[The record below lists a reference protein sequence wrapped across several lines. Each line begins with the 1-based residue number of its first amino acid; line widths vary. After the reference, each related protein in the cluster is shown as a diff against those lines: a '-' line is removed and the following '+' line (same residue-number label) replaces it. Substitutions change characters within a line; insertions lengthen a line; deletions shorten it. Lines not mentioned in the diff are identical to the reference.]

1 MKKFLKNRK
10 AKGFTLVEL
19 LIVLIIIGILAGALL
34 LVAGAG
40 TDKANATKIV
50 SNLRS
55 LKAAG
60 LMFYAD
66 SNSAYPSTVSPD
78 LVKYMESGLDPD
90 VFFLKSVDISDG
102 KGTRLFVGYYDNSTS
117 SILTGNVYEKLN
129 QLRNTGV
136 PVYPGTDSSGC
147 TSASFSS
154 SSKSAWM
161 AIQ

>member
-55 LKAAG
+55 YKAAALMAYSDNLAWPTTMASIEPYIDKSISSADFG
-60 LMFYAD
+60 LQKNATEDAWYIGYAKTTIMTD
-66 SNSAYPSTVSPD
+66 NVRQKLEDIGKSGVPLQGNDAITAAPS
-78 LVKYMESGLDPD
+78 
-90 VFFLKSVDISDG
+90 
-102 KGTRLFVGYYDNSTS
+102 STD
-117 SILTGNVYEKLN
+117 TYEKAD
-129 QLRNTGV
+129 V
-136 PVYPGTDSSGC
+136 
-147 TSASFSS
+147 AI
-154 SSKSAWM
+154 WM
-161 AIQ
+161 KIN

>member
-55 LKAAG
+55 AKAAG
-60 LMFYAD
+60 LMYYAD
-66 SNSAYPSTVSPD
+66 KNSALPTAIADLSTYMEKD
-78 LVKYMESGLDPD
+78 LVTTDFALASADLT
-90 VFFLKSVDISDG
+90 DG
-102 KGTRLFVGYYDNSTS
+102 KGNRTFIGYKGAL
-117 SILTGNVYEKLN
+117 LTTGKVRDKLLDL
-129 QLRNTGV
+129 QKTGV
-136 PVYPGTDSSGC
+136 PIFGGTDSAPRSGDI
-147 TSASFSS
+147 TSSDTGV
-154 SSKSAWM
+154 WM
-161 AIQ
+161 GIQ

>member
-60 LMFYAD
+60 LMYYAD
-66 SNSAYPSTVSPD
+66 SNSAYPNTVSPD
-78 LVKYMESGLDPD
+78 LVKYMESGLVPEDF
-90 VFFLKSVDISDG
+90 VLKSLDLADG
-102 KGTRLFVGYYDNSTS
+102 KGTRLFVGYYKATD
-117 SILTGNVYEKLN
+117 SILTGNVWEKLN
-129 QLRNTGV
+129 QLRDTGV
-136 PVYPGTDSSGC
+136 PVYPGTDGSGC
-147 TSASFSS
+147 SSTDFTS

>member
-55 LKAAG
+55 AKAAA
-60 LMFYAD
+60 LMVYAD
-66 SNSAYPSTVSPD
+66 KNGSWSWVNDSATSRD
-78 LVKYMESGLDPD
+78 FVKYMD
-90 VFFLKSVDISDG
+90 
-102 KGTRLFVGYYDNSTS
+102 KGTETSKLSMTS
-117 SILTGNVYEKLN
+117 SD
-129 QLRNTGV
+129 TGV
-136 PVYPGTDSSGC
+136 WIEYAGGAAITTGVGDKLIDLTKSGVPLYKDMTATSTDAPNYDTNTTQTLYMSLY
-147 TSASFSS
+147 FE
-154 SSKSAWM
+154 
-161 AIQ
+161 